1 MDGIDDEMEVSGDEE
16 VESSPIVQQHQ
27 SQQHREDD
35 EQDDDDD
42 DDDNDNDN
50 TNDKMEMDPEQSSS
64 KSSSPTPPAPPPP
77 VRHECEMP
85 STCPNLGSKL
95 YYVKLPNFLSIDTRE
110 YDPLFYEDEIDDD
123 EKLDSEGRARMKLK
137 VENTIRWRKI
147 KDAEGNEV
155 TQSNARVVEWSDGTM
170 SLYLG
175 SEIFDVNEKS
185 IGECS
190 HLFIRQGLRQG
201 LQGQAIFNAKLSIRP
216 NSTESFTHRK
226 LTLSLADRSQ
236 KTQKIRML
244 NNPGQDPEA
253 RLNELS
259 KKEDDKMKATLR
271 RETKQRRIH
280 ERSQSRG
287 PNASYLE
294 NDYDEEDE
302 DGAISLGAIKRSA
315 MARPYADDSDES
327 SEDNDDEYSDD
338 SDPEFGKVQRKSD
351 RKAKQVVEDSDDE

>member
-1 MDGIDDEMEVSGDEE
+1 M
-16 VESSPIVQQHQ
+16 
-27 SQQHREDD
+27 
-35 EQDDDDD
+35 
-42 DDDNDNDN
+42 
-50 TNDKMEMDPEQSSS
+50 SSS
-64 KSSSPTPPAPPPP
+64 SSDISNSPESPEPAEQIEQAENHSIEAEDPDEADDLDDLDDADEADEADVAPRVPTPP

-85 STCPNLGSKL
+85 STCSSIGSKL

-110 YDPLFYEDEIDDD
+110 YDPQFYEDEIDDD
-123 EKLDSEGRARMKLK
+123 EQLDNEGRARMKLK
-137 VENTIRWRKI
+137 VENTIRWRTV
-147 KDAEGNEV
+147 KDSEGNAEK
-155 TQSNARVVEWSDGTM
+155 QSNARVVEWSDGTM

-175 SEIFDVNEKS
+175 SEVFDVNEKS
-185 IGECS
+185 ISECS

-244 NNPGQDPEA
+244 NNPGQDPEV
-253 RLNELS
+253 RLSELS

-271 RETKQRRIH
+271 RETKQRRIQ
-280 ERSQSRG
+280 ERSQVRG

-294 NDYDEEDE
+294 PDYDEEDE
-302 DGAISLGAIKRSA
+302 DGAISLSAIKRGA
-315 MARPYADDSDES
+315 MARSYGDESDEDSNANDDS
-327 SEDNDDEYSDD
+327 YSDD
-338 SDPEFGKVQRKSD
+338 SDPEFGKVKRKSV

>member
-1 MDGIDDEMEVSGDEE
+1 MDGLDEIEVSGDE
-16 VESSPIVQQHQ
+16 VESS
-27 SQQHREDD
+27 SA
-35 EQDDDDD
+35 
-42 DDDNDNDN
+42 
-50 TNDKMEMDPEQSSS
+50 EQS
-64 KSSSPTPPAPPPP
+64 PAQAAPPPP

-110 YDPLFYEDEIDDD
+110 YDPNFYEDEID
-123 EKLDSEGRARMKLK
+123 EYEQLDNEGRARLKLK

-147 KDAEGNEV
+147 KNSEGKET
-155 TQSNARVVEWSDGTM
+155 TQSNARVVEWSDGTI

-201 LQGQAIFNAKLSIRP
+201 LQGQAIFNSKLSIRP
-216 NSTESFTHRK
+216 NSTESKTHRK
-226 LTLSLADRSQ
+226 LTLSLADRGQ

-253 RLNELS
+253 RLSELS
-259 KKEDDKMKATLR
+259 KKEDDRMKATLR
-271 RETKQRRIH
+271 RETKQRRIQ
-280 ERSQSRG
+280 ERSQARG

-294 NDYDEEDE
+294 PDYDEEDE
-302 DGAISLGAIKRSA
+302 DGAISLSAIKRGA

-327 SEDNDDEYSDD
+327 SGRDDQDYTDD
-338 SDPEFGKVQRKSD
+338 SDPEFGKIQRKSD

>member
-1 MDGIDDEMEVSGDEE
+1 MSVDGDDIA
-16 VESSPIVQQHQ
+16 SP
-27 SQQHREDD
+27 
-35 EQDDDDD
+35 
-42 DDDNDNDN
+42 
-50 TNDKMEMDPEQSSS
+50 
-64 KSSSPTPPAPPPP
+64 SPTPSRSPSPTQQQGSEASSPEPAPPPP

-85 STCPNLGSKL
+85 STCPNLGSKP

-110 YDPLFYEDEIDDD
+110 YDPLHYEDEIDED
-123 EKLDSEGRARMKLK
+123 EQLDNEGRARMKLK
-137 VENTIRWRKI
+137 VENTIRWRTV
-147 KDAEGNEV
+147 KDADGNEV
-155 TQSNARVVEWSDGTM
+155 KQSNARVVEWSDGTK

-185 IGECS
+185 IGECG

-271 RETKQRRIH
+271 RETKQRRIQ
-280 ERSQSRG
+280 ERSQSSG

-294 NDYDEEDE
+294 PDYEEEDE
-302 DGAISLGAIKRSA
+302 DGAISLSAIKRGA
-315 MARPYADDSDES
+315 MSRSYAESDES
-327 SEDNDDEYSDD
+327 SSEEDQESDD
-338 SDPEFGKVQRKSD
+338 SDPEFGKVTRKSE
-351 RKAKQVVEDSDDE
+351 RKTRQVVEDSDDE

>member
-1 MDGIDDEMEVSGDEE
+1 MDGIDEEMEVSGDDE
-16 VESSPIVQQHQ
+16 VQTSPVE
-27 SQQHREDD
+27 EDD
-35 EQDDDDD
+35 R
-42 DDDNDNDN
+42 
-50 TNDKMEMDPEQSSS
+50 S
-64 KSSSPTPPAPPPP
+64 KSSTPPPEPPPP

-110 YDPLFYEDEIDDD
+110 YDPNFYEDEIADD
-123 EKLDSEGRARMKLK
+123 EKMDNEGRARMKLK
-137 VENTIRWRKI
+137 VENTIRWRKVTNS
-147 KDAEGNEV
+147 DGDEE

-175 SEIFDVNEKS
+175 SEIFDLNEKS

-201 LQGQAIFNAKLSIRP
+201 LQGQAIFNSKLSIRP

-226 LTLSLADRSQ
+226 LTLSIADRSQ

-253 RLNELS
+253 RLSELS

-271 RETKQRRIH
+271 RETKQRRIQ
-280 ERSQSRG
+280 ERSQTRG

-294 NDYDEEDE
+294 PDYDEEDE
-302 DGAISLGAIKRSA
+302 DGAISLSAIKRGA
-315 MARPYADDSDES
+315 IARGAYAEESDES
-327 SEDNDDEYSDD
+327 SRDNDDDEYSDD
-338 SDPEFGKVQRKSD
+338 SDPEFGKIQRKKSE
-351 RKAKQVVEDSDDE
+351 RKAKKVVEESDEE